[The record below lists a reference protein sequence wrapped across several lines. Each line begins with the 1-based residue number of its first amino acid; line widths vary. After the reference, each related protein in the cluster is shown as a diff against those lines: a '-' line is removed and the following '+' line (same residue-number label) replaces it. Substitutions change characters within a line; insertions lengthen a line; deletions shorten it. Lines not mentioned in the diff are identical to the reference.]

1 MVILTY
7 LIECARSR
15 RIVSVQ
21 MLDFFNNFG
30 ENVAFVKEIAVAQE
44 V

>member
-1 MVILTY
+1 MCWRLLCLGVLFVGCHW
-7 LIECARSR
+7 CANIR
-15 RIVSVQ
+15 
-21 MLDFFNNFG
+21 FFNNFG